1 MRALLRQYGTTVAR
15 RSPVR
20 MSMPLR
26 ENLFD
31 ARKGVL
37 AQRGAGHHAAHS
49 LQAQAPCQC
58 QLRHRQADL
67 GGDGGQLLNLRQ
79 GGVGHE
85 AAVEHEDAGAV
96 FSGATVGRRR
106 LPRLVF
112 PGEDALGQR
121 GEGVSSWRGI
131 ARLRASRQRLDRP
144 ADELLSSTAVPQ
156 VSQLRSATSLTRI
169 PHLPSFLYCTGA
181 RARRDSAYYT
191 AALARSTGTGRACP
205 PGSEGPSEADSVIEK
220 SYPSAGA
227 PGRSRG
233 RKKLA

>member
-1 MRALLRQYGTTVAR
+1 MKPRLNMKMQGPSLAARLSGGGACPGLYFPVRTPWASGEKAFQAGVALLGY
-15 RSPVR
+15 
-20 MSMPLR
+20 
-26 ENLFD
+26 
-31 ARKGVL
+31 VL
-37 AQRGAGHHAAHS
+37 A
-49 LQAQAPCQC
+49 
-58 QLRHRQADL
+58 
-67 GGDGGQLLNLRQ
+67 
-79 GGVGHE
+79 
-85 AAVEHEDAGAV
+85 
-96 FSGATVGRRR
+96 
-106 LPRLVF
+106 
-112 PGEDALGQR
+112 
-121 GEGVSSWRGI
+121 
-131 ARLRASRQRLDRP
+131 RQRLDRP

-233 RKKLA
+233 RKKIATMPGREAKKLSRKKLA